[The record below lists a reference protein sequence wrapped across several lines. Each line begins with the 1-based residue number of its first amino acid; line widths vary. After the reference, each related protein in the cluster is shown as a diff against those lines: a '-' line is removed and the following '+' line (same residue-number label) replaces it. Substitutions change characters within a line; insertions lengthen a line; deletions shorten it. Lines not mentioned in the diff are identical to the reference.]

1 MGTLSRLR
9 DFTADRDATPPVAIS
24 AQGIDDELDQIITET
39 NAQDVRLDTLEAGG
53 NVSTADLED
62 DAVTPAKTSFVDDT
76 LVATDTHIMVAD
88 GTDFDNV
95 AVSGDATLS
104 NTGVL
109 TVGTG
114 VITSAKIANSTIS
127 TGDISADAIDGT
139 LIADDAINS
148 EHYTDGS
155 IDLAHMS
162 ADSVDGSK
170 IADDSIDSEHYVDGS
185 IDSAH
190 IANDAIDSQHYAA
203 GSIDSEHLSPDCVVS
218 AKVADNSL
226 VNADINTSAA
236 IDATKIHNGSVTN
249 TEFGY
254 LGSVTSD
261 IQTQIN
267 NVSAGAIS
275 NVQDNVFRICD
286 DLDNTKDIA
295 FQSSAITSGNVRTI
309 TMADQDIDLAPTTG
323 TYATECFKSITDGSN
338 IVAADSVR
346 DTLTIT
352 GTGATTVT
360 NTPGT
365 DTITIN
371 STAGASVGLVLALG

>member
-1 MGTLSRLR
+1 MGTLTRLH
-9 DFTADRDATPPVAIS
+9 DFEADRDATPPVLIS
-24 AQGIDDELDQIITET
+24 ATKIDAELDQVVTES

-53 NVSTADLED
+53 NVSTADLAD
-62 DAVTPAKTSFVDDT
+62 DCVTAAKTAFIDDT

-95 AVSGDATLS
+95 AMSGDATLS

-114 VITSAKIANSTIS
+114 AITSAKIASTTIA
-127 TGDISADAIDGT
+127 TGDIALDAIDGT

-162 ADSVDGSK
+162 ADSVDGTK
-170 IADDSIDSEHYVDGS
+170 ITDDAIDSEHYVDAS

-218 AKVADNSL
+218 AKVADDSL

-236 IDATKIHNGSVTN
+236 IDATKIHDGSVTN
-249 TEFGY
+249 AEFGY
-254 LGSVTSD
+254 LSTVTSNV
-261 IQTQIN
+261 QTQLDSI
-267 NVSAGAIS
+267 SAGAIS

-286 DLDNTKDIA
+286 NLDNTKDIA
-295 FQSSAITSGNVRTI
+295 FQSSGISTGTVRTI
-309 TMADQDIDLAPTTG
+309 TMADQDIDLTPDTG
-323 TYATECFKSITDGSN
+323 TYQSAGSGVSAGFSIAMA
-338 IVAADSVR
+338 I
-346 DTLTIT
+346 
-352 GTGATTVT
+352 
-360 NTPGT
+360 
-365 DTITIN
+365 
-371 STAGASVGLVLALG
+371 AL